1 MCVLPAF
8 SFTILIADFYA
19 KSWSLYADV
28 SMLPSKLSSFY
39 SDTILWVCPL

>member
-28 SMLPSKLSSFY
+28 SMVPSKWSAFY
-39 SDTILWVCPL
+39 SK